1 MKVIRFHA
9 TPEGESR
16 FEEVEIPI
24 TDPRKDS
31 FGFTL
36 HQSGTFASPSVRF
49 VELPVGLDQG
59 WHHAPAR
66 QIVVLLQGRMEVG
79 TSDGQ
84 KKQWGAGTAVIAD
97 DLTGKGHVTRVVEG
111 PALVMFVQLP
121 ENFDVGSWKG

>member
-9 TPEGESR
+9 TSAGESR
-16 FEEVEIPI
+16 FQEVEIPI
-24 TDPRKDS
+24 IEPRKDN
-31 FGFTL
+31 FGFTIL
-36 HQSGTFASPSVRF
+36 QSDAFASPSVRF
-49 VELPVGLDQG
+49 VELPPELDQG

-121 ENFDVGSWKG
+121 DNFEVDKWK

>member
-1 MKVIRFHA
+1 MKITRFHA
-9 TPEGESR
+9 TAEGESR

-24 TDPRKDS
+24 TDPRRDE
-31 FGFTL
+31 FGFVM
-36 HQSGTFASPSVRF
+36 HQSGAFASASIRF

-66 QIVVLLQGRMEVG
+66 QIVVLLKGTMEVG

-84 KKQWGAGTAVIAD
+84 KRQWSTGSAVIAD

-111 PALVMFVQLP
+111 PAVVMFVQLP
-121 ENFDVGSWKG
+121 DNFDVGSWRG